1 MRLGRRLR
9 RRVVMMVMMRVLM
22 RMRMRMR
29 VLMRVLLLV
38 WVLLLLLGRLL
49 LLLLRPRLGRRICR
63 GRHATAQLPGR
74 GQGRSAVVAR
84 VVTRGGDGLVKGG
97 VGGPPVV
104 EMGVVVGMRVRMRM
118 MLLLGGWVVVMMMRR
133 MRRVSKGRRLRR
145 RPSREGR
152 GRAGGGVVGVA
163 GVVGEGRW
171 RGRRSG
177 LHVCSACSPMSF
189 RPSSKIPFRM
199 TKRSETK
206 RDQAQRLSLS
216 LLDRQTDRQPTG

>member
-1 MRLGRRLR
+1 
-9 RRVVMMVMMRVLM
+9 MMVMMRVLM

-104 EMGVVVGMRVRMRM
+104 EMGVVVGVRVRVRV
-118 MLLLGGWVVVMMMRR
+118 MLLLVVVMMRR

-216 LLDRQTDRQPTG
+216 LLDRQTDSQLDESWLGLACSGRPT

>member
-1 MRLGRRLR
+1 MRLGRRLG
-9 RRVVMMVMMRVLM
+9 RRVVMMVMMRV

>member
-1 MRLGRRLR
+1 MRLGRRLG
-9 RRVVMMVMMRVLM
+9 RRVVMMVMMRV

-38 WVLLLLLGRLL
+38 WVLLLVLGRLL